1 MPPLKA
7 MKCLSVKQPYASL
20 ILAGR
25 QRCEHRNWKP
35 PDWLIGKRL
44 AIHASL
50 RLHEL
55 ADDGAQALP
64 RGLVLGSVLV
74 TGVRRAGGY
83 WAWLLAE
90 PRALRRPVACKGR
103 LGLWEWS
110 R

>member
-1 MPPLKA
+1 
-7 MKCLSVKQPYASL
+7 MKCLSVRQPYASL
-20 ILAGR
+20 IMAGTKR
-25 QRCEHRNWKP
+25 REYRSWKP
-35 PDWLIGKRL
+35 PATLIGQRL

-55 ADDGAQALP
+55 ADAGAHALP

-90 PRALRRPVACKGR
+90 PRALRRPVACKGM